1 MAAVTSIIGAIAALG
16 SLAAAGNQI
25 FGGSSKGQSAPQ
37 IAPAPVPKGPPA
49 DLTGAGLAGM
59 KPGSVNEPG
68 FLRFSP
74 SMTNLQKRAAFAT
87 MATQGSGPGRDPD
100 ALGWYK
106 NSVLS
111 DYDPV
116 KGLPGG
122 VLPVERQLAENVF
135 GVKPRN
141 DSVESFLSAIVRG
154 T

>member
-1 MAAVTSIIGAIAALG
+1 MGIATAIAAITALG

-25 FGGSSKGQSAPQ
+25 FGGSRGSSPAPQ

-87 MATQGSGPGRDPD
+87 MATQGTGPGRDPD

-106 NSVLS
+106 NLALS

-122 VLPVERQLAENVF
+122 VLPIERQLAENVF
-135 GVKPRN
+135 GVKPKN